1 MQLLIVHRKNTYLFS
16 WGGEAIAREPPG
28 RAPRR
33 VVVVVVIDVVVE
45 RLACVWTVLWTRAKN
60 ARPTQEL
67 PEISVGQTTMSADVS
82 VLREIGDICRVVRHV
97 AEMSPTLPT

>member
-1 MQLLIVHRKNTYLFS
+1 MGGAQRAIPWIVSKGIVFV
-16 WGGEAIAREPPG
+16 IVI
-28 RAPRR
+28 
-33 VVVVVVIDVVVE
+33 VVVVVVDDVVVE

-67 PEISVGQTTMSADVS
+67 REISVGQTTVSADVS

-97 AEMSPTLPT
+97 AKMSPTLPT